1 MNRFFTLLLAASC
14 LTAVGQVPDYVP
26 TDGLVAWYPMGSS
39 LVNAF
44 GDEHNGEFFSI
55 DSVDGAN
62 AESLGA
68 SIFNGTDSYGYVE
81 DGLLLEGDFSVSF
94 WIRSDLGTFNY
105 NPIVMIGDGLS
116 CDNEVSQLCLLYTS
130 DAADE

>member
-1 MNRFFTLLLAASC
+1 MMNRFFTLLLAASC

-94 WIRSDLGTFNY
+94 WN
-105 NPIVMIGDGLS
+105 LS
-116 CDNEVSQLCLLYTS
+116 SSSSFLR
-130 DAADE
+130 